1 MLNPVL
7 VFSGINNPSSYNY
20 AYIPDFRRY
29 YYVTEWE
36 ANRNLWI
43 VSLSVDVLAS
53 FKTEIGDSTCY
64 IGRSESSYDGNIV
77 DSLYP
82 TVGAYTMRTTF
93 FDSIWTEANTHSGE
107 FVIGVANSVPTGTGA
122 CYYVTNYAGFDA
134 IRSILYGDDFF
145 ELVQNSFWTPGDFIL
160 SCKWFPTA
168 FPKNAG
174 PNSGRLTAIELGSR
188 SYNVPDNVNIY
199 YLSSALSA
207 SNATSVEVPV
217 HPQSESRGKYLKLS
231 PYTKHSLFFP
241 PFGLIDIDPGISY
254 DLNTMFFEV
263 IVDPLS
269 GIGTLSV
276 GGGFG
281 IHTIAQTNIGVD
293 IPMSSRDVNIGG
305 MVSNGVAAG
314 AAIGGVAKAAANIA
328 SAGTGVGTLLTATGI
343 ATAAI
348 GNAAA
353 SAIPTSQNVT
363 TSSGSISQYGI
374 QPRVISSFINI
385 ANENADT
392 GRPLL
397 QDKKINTLS
406 GFVQIIDPHFEIA
419 MTDSEMNELMRTAGS
434 GFFYE

>member
-7 VFSGINNPSSYNY
+7 VFSGIVNPTSYNY

-29 YYVTEWE
+29 YYATEWE
-36 ANRNLWI
+36 ASRNLWI

-64 IGRSESSYDGNIV
+64 IGRSESSYDGNVV
-77 DSLYP
+77 DNLYP
-82 TVGAYTMRTTF
+82 TVGAYTMKQTF
-93 FDSIWTEANTHSGE
+93 FDSVWTGANTRSGE
-107 FVIGVANSVPTGTGA
+107 FVIGVANSVLTGMGA

-145 ELVQNSFWTPGDFIL
+145 NLVQNSFWTPGDFIL
-160 SCKWFPTA
+160 GCKWFPA
-168 FPKNAG
+168 VFPKNG
-174 PNSGRLTAIELGSR
+174 GRLSAIELGSR

-199 YLSSALSA
+199 YQSAA
-207 SNATSVEVPV
+207 AYTSMTTGVNVPV

-231 PYTKHSLFFP
+231 PYTKHSVFFP

-254 DLNTMFFEV
+254 DSNSIYFHV
-263 IVDPLS
+263 NVDPLS
-269 GIGTLSV
+269 GVGTLSV
-276 GGGFG
+276 EGEFG
-281 IHTIAQTNIGVD
+281 IYTVVQSPIGVD

-305 MVSNGVAAG
+305 MVTNGIAAG
-314 AAIGGVAKAAANIA
+314 TAIAGIAKAAANIA
-328 SAGTGVGTLLTATGI
+328 SSGTGVGALLTATGT
-343 ATAAI
+343 AAAAI
-348 GNAAA
+348 GNAA
-353 SAIPTSQNVT
+353 SATIPTSQNVT
-363 TSSGSISQYGI
+363 SSSGSISQYGI
-374 QPRVISSFINI
+374 RPRMISSFINI

-397 QDKKINTLS
+397 QNKKINTLS

-419 MTDSEMNELMRTAGS
+419 MTDSEMNELIRTAGS